1 MTDTARPPA
10 APARTFDVAVIGLGP
25 VGATLANLLAQRG
38 LSVLV
43 MEREP
48 DVYRLPRAAAHDG
61 EVMRVF
67 QAVGIADELAP
78 QLEVGPGMRFI
89 DAQGHVLIEWSRP
102 IAVGPQGWHHGY
114 KFHQPTLERL
124 LRERLAGYPA
134 VDVRLRHDTFA
145 LDEDGDAVRLRFE
158 NLADGTIGSARA
170 RWVVGCDG
178 ARSTVRR
185 FMGTELEDLRS
196 HERWLVI
203 DVILKRDRPDLGDM
217 SIQFCDP
224 ARPSTYVR
232 CVGMRRRWELML
244 MPGEDPAT
252 MTQPETMWRLL
263 SRWVTPDE
271 AILERPAC
279 YTFHSVVARG
289 WRRGRLLIAGDAAH
303 QTPPFLGQG
312 MCAGIRDASNLA
324 WKLADVVQGRA
335 TESLLD
341 TYESERSPHVREFIE
356 AAVRLGGVIQT
367 TDPEVARRRDEQMR
381 ANPMRFTTPAPRL
394 GPGVH
399 DGDEPAGRVGEQPT
413 LADGR
418 RLDDAVGYRHAL
430 LVDASLADSARVLA
444 AGRDLAVVVADSE
457 AARGWLGRLQAH
469 AVLLRP
475 DRYVAGV
482 ARDATGLP
490 ALLGQCPTDH
500 EARSQALPA

>member
-1 MTDTARPPA
+1 
-10 APARTFDVAVIGLGP
+10 
-25 VGATLANLLAQRG
+25 
-38 LSVLV
+38 
-43 MEREP
+43 
-48 DVYRLPRAAAHDG
+48 
-61 EVMRVF
+61 
-67 QAVGIADELAP
+67 
-78 QLEVGPGMRFI
+78 
-89 DAQGHVLIEWSRP
+89 
-102 IAVGPQGWHHGY
+102 
-114 KFHQPTLERL
+114 
-124 LRERLAGYPA
+124 
-134 VDVRLRHDTFA
+134 
-145 LDEDGDAVRLRFE
+145 
-158 NLADGTIGSARA
+158 
-170 RWVVGCDG
+170 
-178 ARSTVRR
+178 
-185 FMGTELEDLRS
+185 
-196 HERWLVI
+196 
-203 DVILKRDRPDLGDM
+203 M

-312 MCAGIRDASNLA
+312 MCAGIRDAANLA

-335 TESLLD
+335 PESLLD

-381 ANPMRFTTPAPRL
+381 ASPMRFTTPAPRL
-394 GPGVH
+394 GPGAH

-430 LVDASLADSARVLA
+430 LVDASLADAAHALA

-457 AARGWLGRLQAH
+457 TARGWLGRLNAH

-475 DRYVAGV
+475 DRYVGGV
-482 ARDATGLP
+482 ARDEAGLP
-490 ALLGQCPTDH
+490 ALVRRCPGLSDAGTRR
-500 EARSQALPA
+500 EAA